1 MWRAGQTPLREWPL
15 APVAFRPASRNSLRR
30 DGVGGAPFGHSPD
43 YDFIADFGDEL
54 ARVQVKTSTRMQDGR
69 YVVETCTRGG
79 NQSWSGVTKR
89 LDARRFDSLFVVVG
103 DGRRWCIPARDVD
116 NRRGILI
123 GGPKY
128 ERFEVAAGTPI
139 AF

>member
-1 MWRAGQTPLREWPL
+1 MEWY
-15 APVAFRPASRNSLRR
+15 ASQ
-30 DGVGGAPFGHSPD
+30 GAKVCIPFGHSPD

-54 ARVQVKTSTRMQDGR
+54 LRVQVKTSTRMQDGR
-69 YVVETCTRGG
+69 YVVQTCTRGG

-103 DGRRWCIPARDVD
+103 DGRRWCIPAGDVD